1 MLNRRVPTMNKTMN
15 KPAHGTQEW
24 ASHNHNI
31 QSGCPNG
38 CLYCFAQ
45 CMAIRFGRHT
55 PDSWLNPEVIKPKVV
70 KRFGRKSGRIM
81 FPTSH
86 DIDSINL
93 DDCLTVLTG
102 MLKAGN
108 DVLIVSK
115 PDLKCIRRLC
125 DHLKPYKRQITF
137 RFTMGSADDAV
148 LKAWEPHAPPFSER
162 LASLKHAYDAGFQ
175 TSVSCEPML
184 DANIHEVIRRAKPY
198 VTDSIWLGVA
208 NRLRGII
215 AINCPGDAKAKRLA
229 EALIGV
235 MSEDFIRAL
244 YARYSKDKMIKWKDS
259 IKKVVGL
266 ERPTEKGLDM

>member
-1 MLNRRVPTMNKTMN
+1 
-15 KPAHGTQEW
+15 
-24 ASHNHNI
+24 
-31 QSGCPNG
+31 
-38 CLYCFAQ
+38 
-45 CMAIRFGRHT
+45 MAIRFGRHT
-55 PDSWLNPEVIKPKVV
+55 PDSWLTPEVITLKVV

-86 DIDSINL
+86 DIDSTNL
-93 DDCLTVLTG
+93 DDCLTVLTA

-115 PDLKCIRRLC
+115 PNLKCIRRLC
-125 DHLKPYKRQITF
+125 DQLRPYQGQITF

-148 LKAWEPHAPPFSER
+148 LKAWEPHAPQFGER
-162 LASLKHAYDAGFQ
+162 LKSLQLAFNAGFQ

-184 DANIHEVIRRAKPY
+184 DGNIHEVIRKAKPF

-215 AINCPGDAKAKRLA
+215 AINCPGDAKAKSLA
-229 EALIGV
+229 EALIAV
-235 MSEDFIRAL
+235 MSEDFIQSL
-244 YARYSKDKMIKWKDS
+244 YARYKADPVVKWKDS

-266 ERPTEKGLDM
+266 ERPIEKGLDV